1 MRALRTDFSTLSIA
15 LICISF
21 GACEKENRAPLLASS
36 IEVTKP
42 LSGMQMTAGYLTLTN
57 NSSVTI
63 DITKVLSDQYNAVEI
78 HESTLDNGIARMR
91 RVPVLRIAAGS
102 SVTLERGGK
111 HLMMIGP
118 TGKDESVSL
127 KFFSGDTLLLSI
139 DTPLID
145 GSH

>member
-118 TGKDESVSL
+118 TGNNKSVSL
-127 KFFSGDTLLLSI
+127 KFFSGDTLLLSV
-139 DTPLID
+139 DAPLIAR
-145 GSH
+145 SE